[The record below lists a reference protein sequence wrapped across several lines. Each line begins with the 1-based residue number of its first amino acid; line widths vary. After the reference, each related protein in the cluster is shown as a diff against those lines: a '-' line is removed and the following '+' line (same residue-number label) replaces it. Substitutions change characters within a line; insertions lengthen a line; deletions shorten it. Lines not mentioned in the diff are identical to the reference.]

1 MRLVVL
7 FDMPVETDSQRREYV
22 HFRKAIMDDGFMMLQ
37 FSVYTRYCANT
48 SSADVHIKRIKDFKP
63 KYGNIRILKITENQF
78 EDMIMVTG
86 ERSEQ
91 EIVNNDDQ
99 LVVI

>member
-1 MRLVVL
+1 MRLVIL

-22 HFRKAIMDDGFMMLQ
+22 HFRKAIMNDGFMMLQ